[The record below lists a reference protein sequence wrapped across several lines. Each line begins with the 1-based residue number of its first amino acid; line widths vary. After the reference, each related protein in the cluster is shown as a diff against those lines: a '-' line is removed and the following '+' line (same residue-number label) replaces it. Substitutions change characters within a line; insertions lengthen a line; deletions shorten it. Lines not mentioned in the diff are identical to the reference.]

1 MHNHDTMEYS
11 LVGFLTPFKIA
22 LAGLIMIYLDGDIAT
37 DRMSLM
43 LKLLPYVQGNH
54 LDLTLDQL
62 LELTGDTRT
71 ISTGETV
78 QKVLL
83 RRLQA
88 IKSLDALAMYILYLD
103 RYLDEPNEAHPD
115 IEDVHDHRAQIPRL
129 IKRDS
134 FFFSFFRKCFLS
146 FDCMEFDE
154 ISREFEALQTWLSRS
169 RQFQK
174 LEQPPNYD
182 DSILDESAVELDDA
196 SAFSSYIHDFV
207 EKSHNNPNLM
217 AYSDVDQV
225 VQQHTK
231 DIREKK
237 KHLDPQ
243 IASLATSIEGQVPPS
258 LHHMEYVI
266 RHEARDS
273 KALDYLHQYFD
284 YTMHSDNRSMFHY
297 ALFSLATFH
306 ADFDCNLEACRAA
319 EEAINM
325 ARESNDH
332 AGLAYILSW
341 LYSFL
346 ENRPRDKKLTQAFQD
361 EQFGTQEQLL
371 NFIKRR
377 CSSNPTL
384 YVLGQFS
391 ETKHIMAT
399 SGSLSQALESLFR
412 GTFVQLHHDPQTI
425 SVDQCLLQSVIYSRM
440 GIGAL
445 AMVPLD
451 MALESDTDVPLTTVR
466 DLKASLLLDRGRV
479 FEATELSSD
488 PIIQLRVAM
497 HHEDSDQVERLLA
510 RFESNLV
517 YPQLEYRYLELSWA
531 RTQKGFSSALL
542 DSIQEQIEWIESRG
556 LDVYW
561 KLRFVLLYT
570 ECLIDQQ
577 PHSSRALSLTF
588 KCVQQTEASGI
599 TVLLLEAIQLLAKV
613 LVGSGNYTDAISVL
627 DASMPKCCETENAEL
642 IGRGYSLLAD
652 AAIGYYRVSEISDL
666 LNSANRYLHSALQW
680 YSKVEKKRESRDLSA
695 KLYHLAKLRKV
706 DDATLHAYEKRALRE
721 RDREWE

>member
-1 MHNHDTMEYS
+1 
-11 LVGFLTPFKIA
+11 
-22 LAGLIMIYLDGDIAT
+22 MIYLDGDIAT

-54 LDLTLDQL
+54 LDLTLDEL
-62 LELTGDTRT
+62 LELTGDART
-71 ISTGETV
+71 KSTGVTV
-78 QKVLL
+78 QEMLL
-83 RRLQA
+83 EMLQA
-88 IKSLDALAMYILYLD
+88 INSLEALANYILYLD
-103 RYLDEPNEAHPD
+103 RYLDEPNEAHPN
-115 IEDVHDHRAQIPRL
+115 IEEVEEHRSQVPRL

-154 ISREFEALQTWLSRS
+154 ISREYEALQAWLARS
-169 RQFQK
+169 DK
-174 LEQPPNYD
+174 HDSSVVDSSATEIDDD
-182 DSILDESAVELDDA
+182 DSSAY
-196 SAFSSYIHDFV
+196 SAYIHEFV
-207 EKSHNNPNLM
+207 EKSHNKPNLM

-237 KHLDPQ
+237 KQLDPQ

-273 KALDYLHQYFD
+273 KALDFLHQYFD

-306 ADFDCNLEACRAA
+306 ADFDCNIEACRAA

-346 ENRPRDKKLTQAFQD
+346 ENRPRDKKLTQAFKD

-425 SVDQCLLQSVIYSRM
+425 SVDQCLLQSVLYSRM

-479 FEATELSSD
+479 TEATELSSD
-488 PIIQLRVAM
+488 PIIHLRVAM
-497 HHEDSDQVERLLA
+497 NHANSVEVERLLA
-510 RFESNLV
+510 RSETNLV

-531 RTQKGFSSALL
+531 RTQKGFSSALA
-542 DSIQEQIEWIESRG
+542 DAIQEQIEWIESRG

-613 LVGSGNYTDAISVL
+613 LIGSGNYTDAISVL

-652 AAIGYYRVSEISDL
+652 AAIGYYRVSEIGDL
-666 LNSANRYLHSALQW
+666 LNSANRYLHSALGW
-680 YSKVEKKRESRDLSA
+680 YSKVQKSRESRDLSA

-706 DDATLHAYEKRALRE
+706 DVATLHAYEKRALRE
-721 RDREWE
+721 KRQEWE